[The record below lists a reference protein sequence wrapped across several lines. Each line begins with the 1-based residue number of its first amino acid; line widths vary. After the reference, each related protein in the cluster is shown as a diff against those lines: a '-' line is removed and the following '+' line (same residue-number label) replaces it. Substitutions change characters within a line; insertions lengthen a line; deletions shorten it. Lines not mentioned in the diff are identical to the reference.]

1 MIPNASK
8 CAVCQSQ
15 EHNCRDCPS
24 LYSPLTPGFYSG
36 GGGGGGHNH
45 EEEEDD
51 GFRPTHSVGLEEE
64 NITKNMFS
72 FLLFTF
78 TSQKSTIMTCKTHY
92 SNHIH
97 AYTSPRTFGKNDKAL
112 NFETFQI
119 QNLP

>member
-36 GGGGGGHNH
+36 GGGGGGHSH
-45 EEEEDD
+45 DEDD
-51 GFRPTHSVGLEEE
+51 DAIRSTHSVELEED
-64 NITKNMFS
+64 NSTKNMFS
-72 FLLFTF
+72 FFTF
-78 TSQKSTIMTCKTHY
+78 TFQTSTITKYKTHC

-97 AYTSPRTFGKNDKAL
+97 AYTSPRTFGKNDKAS
-112 NFETFQI
+112 NFGTLQI